1 MAVEPAYPARE
12 ERLRFLER
20 KCFGCGICAEFME
33 VFMRII
39 LDVMGAD
46 KPAAELVRG
55 AVLAKNEYQ
64 TETVLVGNERIIR
77 EALAALEVPAGEFE
91 IVHSDDVITMED
103 SPMSVFQTHKDCS
116 MAKTLKL
123 VAEGKGDAA
132 VSAGNTGAYFTGA
145 TLIVRRIH
153 GIRRAA
159 LGTILPFASPLMM
172 LDCGANVTVTPDY
185 LAQFACL
192 GSVYMEKVCGV
203 KQPRVG
209 LVNNGSEEHKGTPLY
224 IETYHLLKEMKGIHF
239 VGNVEG
245 KDFPYGKC
253 DVLVCDGFTGN
264 IILKTSEGLCRFL
277 MEKVQEMFR
286 SGMISMLS
294 GALVHGK
301 AKEMKRFF
309 DAREYGG
316 APFLGL
322 ARPVI
327 KAHGSSDA
335 DAIKNA
341 IRQAASYA
349 EAGVIEEIE
358 RRAADFKVPAGSA
371 GHE

>member
-1 MAVEPAYPARE
+1 MRGSSVCAGGNPFAAAAY
-12 ERLRFLER
+12 
-20 KCFGCGICAEFME
+20 AELVE
-33 VFMRII
+33 VFMKII

-46 KPAAELVRG
+46 RPAKELIQG
-55 AVLAKNEYQ
+55 AVLAKSEYQ
-64 TETVLVGNERIIR
+64 TDIVLVGNERIIR
-77 EALAALEVPAGEFE
+77 EALTALELSADMFE

-103 SPMSVFQTHKDCS
+103 SPMSVFQTHKDSS

-123 VAEGKGDAA
+123 VADGEGDAA

-145 TLIVRRIH
+145 TLIVRRIR

-159 LGTILPFASPLMM
+159 LGTILPFANPVMM
-172 LDCGANVTVTPDY
+172 LDCGANVTVTPEY

-192 GSVYMEKVCGV
+192 GSVYMEKACGIAR
-203 KQPRVG
+203 PRVG
-209 LVNNGSEEHKGTPLY
+209 LVNNGAEEHKGTPLY
-224 IETYHLLKEMKGIHF
+224 VEAYHLLKEMEGIHF

-322 ARPVI
+322 AKPVI

-341 IRQAASYA
+341 IRQAITYA
-349 EAGVIEEIE
+349 ETGVIEEIE
-358 RRAADFKVPAGSA
+358 RQAANFKVPAA
-371 GHE
+371 GAGRE

>member
-1 MAVEPAYPARE
+1 MP
-12 ERLRFLER
+12 
-20 KCFGCGICAEFME
+20 IIAELWE
-33 VFMRII
+33 VFMKIV

-46 KPAAELVRG
+46 KPAEELIRG
-55 AVLAKNEYQ
+55 AVLAKKEY
-64 TETVLVGNERIIR
+64 EEADIVLVGNERVIR
-77 EALAALEVPAGEFE
+77 EALAAQEIPSGTFE

-103 SPMSVFQTHKDCS
+103 SPMSIFQTHKDSS
-116 MAKTLKL
+116 MAKTLRL
-123 VAEGKGDAA
+123 VADGEGDVA

-159 LGTILPFASPLMM
+159 LGTILPFVNPVML
-172 LDCGANVTVTPDY
+172 LDCGANVTVTADY

-192 GSVYMEKVCGV
+192 GSVYMEKVCNV
-203 KQPRVG
+203 ASPRVG
-209 LVNNGSEEHKGTPLY
+209 LVNNGTEEHKGTPLY
-224 IETYHLLKEMKGIHF
+224 IEAYHLLKEMKGIRF
-239 VGNVEG
+239 VGNMEG

-277 MEKVQEMFR
+277 MEKVQDMFH
-286 SGMISMLS
+286 SGTISMLS

-301 AKEMKRFF
+301 ARKMKKFF
-309 DAREYGG
+309 DPREYGG

-322 ARPVI
+322 SKPVI

-335 DAIKNA
+335 NAIKNA
-341 IRQAASYA
+341 VRQAIAYA
-349 EAGVIEEIE
+349 GTGVIEEIE
-358 RRAADFKVPAGSA
+358 RQAADFTVPAADG
-371 GHE
+371 GKEHE